1 MKRSFLTLAVAA
13 IVSLAILASCQ
24 LGPRTVKIGVAGPMT
39 GPQAKQGMDF
49 LNGVRLAVEEWNAK
63 GGVLGKQIEVVYED
77 DRGDPKDAVAVANKL
92 VNQNVA
98 AVVGHY
104 GSSCTI
110 PASAVYY
117 EAGVVQITPSSTNGD
132 LTLKEKRATVFRA
145 CGRDDQQAEYDAR
158 FVRDVLKKKRVAV
171 LDDKT
176 TYGQGL
182 ARDFVK
188 NLGPEVQVVA
198 YEHITQGDKDFS
210 AVLTKF
216 KPLDPEVI
224 FFGGYYPEAG
234 LLITQM
240 RRLGIKAIFVS
251 GDATIDQ
258 EYLNLAGRNAE
269 GTYLSYG
276 PDFEKLESAR
286 NFMRDYQAKYGPV
299 GPYSLYAYDA
309 ANIILKGIEL
319 AKSTDG
325 AKLAEAIHGN
335 VFNAARGD
343 LEFDANGDL
352 SSSPYVMWVVRD
364 GKFVVTTPP
373 QPLP

>member
-1 MKRSFLTLAVAA
+1 MKRTLIAFAAVLGA
-13 IVSLAILASCQ
+13 SLLALSSCQ

-39 GPQAKQGMDF
+39 GPQAKQGQDF
-49 LNGVRLAVEEWNAK
+49 LNGVKLAVEEWNAK

-117 EAGVVQITPSSTNGD
+117 EAGVVQMTPSSTNGY

-158 FVRDVLKKKRVAV
+158 FVRDVLKKKKVAV

-188 NLGPEVQVVA
+188 NLGPDVKVVA

-216 KPLDPEVI
+216 KPLNPEVI

-258 EYLNLAGRNAE
+258 EYLNIAGKNAE

-276 PDFEKLESAR
+276 PDFEKLESAKK
-286 NFMRDYQAKYGPV
+286 FMQDYPAKYGQV

-325 AKLAEAIHGN
+325 AKIAAAIHGN
-335 VFNAARGD
+335 AFDVARGK
-343 LEFDANGDL
+343 LAFDENGDL
-352 SSSPYVMWVVRD
+352 SSSPYVMWVVKD
-364 GKFVVTTPP
+364 GKFVVTE
-373 QPLP
+373 